1 MKRHSLIVDII
12 IFFIVTL
19 CFVIPPFFVSAGN
32 VNQNIFAQWNFP
44 FKQMVYA
51 LSAVVLLCFYGENRK
66 YWLKLFP
73 ALISFCA
80 LCSVSLFIKYF
91 SIIFSLSSTELD
103 VVLPDSFISWFF
115 CVLDFLFAALYEEV
129 IYRLFF
135 VDALFLLASKKITWK
150 YLNVICE
157 IAGCAVFAFAHM
169 YLGWYAVI
177 NAVFAHVVLRVCY
190 KKTNNIWPCVAA
202 HAFYNVISLILL

>member
-19 CFVIPPFFVSAGN
+19 CFVIPPFFISAGN
-32 VNQNIFAQWNFP
+32 VNQNIFAQWSFP

-51 LSAVVLLCFYGENRK
+51 LSAVVLLYFYGENRK

-91 SIIFSLSSTELD
+91 SIIFPLSSTELD
-103 VVLPDSFISWFF
+103 VVLPDSFLSWFF
-115 CVLDFLFAALYEEV
+115 CVLNFLFAAPLYSVKISFTYWATELYGEG
-129 IYRLFF
+129 RLSSKKTLTERGSSRFF
-135 VDALFLLASKKITWK
+135 TIVLLAFES
-150 YLNVICE
+150 E
-157 IAGCAVFAFAHM
+157 
-169 YLGWYAVI
+169 
-177 NAVFAHVVLRVCY
+177 
-190 KKTNNIWPCVAA
+190 
-202 HAFYNVISLILL
+202 